1 MVISTDRAGLL
12 VCYLHSEQHY
22 MEASAYFRCVLR
34 GFDFIDEIFLRHSIL
49 CYLCVTSLA
58 VLGGVPD
65 PRFQPY
71 LSLAIFFYMIKKS
84 MNFLIRTS
92 MNFLLGFRDPKQCIR
107 TARLPIS

>member
-22 MEASAYFRCVLR
+22 VEASAYFRCVWR

-58 VLGGVPD
+58 VLGSVPG
-65 PRFQPY
+65 PRFSAIPFIGHIFLY
-71 LSLAIFFYMIKKS
+71 DKEVYELLDKDVYELLAW
-84 MNFLIRTS
+84 L
-92 MNFLLGFRDPKQCIR
+92 
-107 TARLPIS
+107 